1 VSGPYSPSGQPGGP
15 YGAPSGGSYGA
26 PNGSYG
32 APGGGGQYGQQ
43 PGAGQH
49 GQPADAPWGQPAD
62 APWGQPADAPYGQP
76 AGGQY
81 GQPAGG
87 GYAQGGGQYGQQQP
101 GAGQYG
107 QPGGGQYGAPGGYPP
122 PGYPS
127 QRGYLQ
133 GGPVDFQ
140 TAIRSQFDNVT
151 NFEGRASL
159 SAYWWYA
166 LAIGIVG
173 VVLEIFSAA
182 IGVTA
187 LTLLIG
193 LVMFVAGLSGLSVG
207 ARRMHDTDKS
217 GWMLLL
223 TLIPFVGW
231 IIVIVMLAQPGTP
244 GQNQFG

>member
-1 VSGPYSPSGQPGGP
+1 MSGPYSPQGQPGGGP
-15 YGAPSGGSYGA
+15 YGAPSGGPYGAPSGGPYGA
-26 PNGSYG
+26 PNGGQYG
-32 APGGGGQYGQQ
+32 APNGGPYGAPNGGQYGA
-43 PGAGQH
+43 PSAGQ
-49 GQPADAPWGQPAD
+49 
-62 APWGQPADAPYGQP
+62 YGQP

-81 GQPAGG
+81 GQQDGSPYGQPAGG
-87 GYAQGGGQYGQQQP
+87 PYGQQD
-101 GAGQYG
+101 GGQYG
-107 QPGGGQYGAPGGYPP
+107 QPGGYAPQGYGPQGNG
-122 PGYPS
+122 S

-140 TAIRSQFDNVT
+140 SAIKLQFENVT

-166 LAIGIVG
+166 LAIGIVN
-173 VVLEIFSAA
+173 VVLEIFSVA

-207 ARRMHDTDKS
+207 ARRLHDTDKS

-223 TLIPFVGW
+223 GLIPFVGW
-231 IIVIVMLAQPGTP
+231 IIVIVLLVQPATP
-244 GQNQFG
+244 GQNRFG